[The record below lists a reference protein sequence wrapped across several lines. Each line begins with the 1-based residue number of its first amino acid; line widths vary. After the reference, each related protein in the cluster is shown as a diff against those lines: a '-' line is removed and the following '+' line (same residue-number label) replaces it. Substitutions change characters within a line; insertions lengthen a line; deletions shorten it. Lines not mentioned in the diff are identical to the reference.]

1 MREGG
6 GGCCH
11 EKASTLRGG
20 GGYCIISLVW
30 VRHSLMRIIIAV
42 RGRLNQNR
50 SGAHSEM
57 GRVPYL
63 HAVMKI
69 FRGCFDVGPRS
80 DDI

>member
-1 MREGG
+1 
-6 GGCCH
+6 
-11 EKASTLRGG
+11 
-20 GGYCIISLVW
+20 
-30 VRHSLMRIIIAV
+30 MRIIIAV